1 MNCDILLVVIS
12 ADYDLEGTYTRCRN
26 TSHWHFN
33 LHPEHMYDLYHNQ
46 LLGYPPCYGIA
57 RFCCG

>member
-1 MNCDILLVVIS
+1 MVIS

-33 LHPEHMYDLYHNQ
+33 LHPEHMYDLFHNQ
-46 LLGYPPCYGIA
+46 LLGFPSCHRIA